1 MNTHV
6 PTGDLSPNEITT
18 SLALEADATPEPWH
32 AVREYDCANQ
42 EEFRDVYG
50 PEGEALFGC
59 HETSHS
65 SRMIRN
71 ADNDSEYVA
80 RVRNEHPRLLAEVQR
95 HRFAAAGRAA
105 FFDEVIAQSMFVAYN
120 AQAGGLTYDGKPIP
134 PWSDVGPKVK
144 ANWIA
149 AARRARELLG

>member
-1 MNTHV
+1 MNTPS
-6 PTGDLSPNEITT
+6 PTGDLSAEEL
-18 SLALEADATPEPWH
+18 LASIASERAATPEPWT
-32 AVREYDCANQ
+32 AVREYDSSNRV
-42 EEFRDVYG
+42 EFRDVVG
-50 PEGEALFGC
+50 PRRQALFGC
-59 HETSHS
+59 PETSHS
-65 SRMIRN
+65 SRVIRN

-80 RVRNEHPRLLAEVQR
+80 RMRSEHPRLLAEVQR
-95 HRFAAAGRAA
+95 HRFAAASRAA

-120 AQAGGLTYDGKPIP
+120 AAAGGLTWDGKPIP